1 LSHKNPVLC
10 LQWFPSNVEIDKKN
24 IQNYSTPNPRKFH
37 NKFIITN
44 FWRFK
49 NLFINLFFILILILL
64 IANEIHQFATI
75 SCDGMIL
82 IWDNRFLDPKDK
94 KGTTVDVKILIIS
107 KKKKDLI

>member
-24 IQNYSTPNPRKFH
+24 IQNYSTPNPP
-37 NKFIITN
+37 
-44 FWRFK
+44 
-49 NLFINLFFILILILL
+49 
-64 IANEIHQFATI
+64 NEIHQFATI

-94 KGTTVDVKILIIS
+94 KGTTVDYSTI
-107 KKKKDLI
+107 